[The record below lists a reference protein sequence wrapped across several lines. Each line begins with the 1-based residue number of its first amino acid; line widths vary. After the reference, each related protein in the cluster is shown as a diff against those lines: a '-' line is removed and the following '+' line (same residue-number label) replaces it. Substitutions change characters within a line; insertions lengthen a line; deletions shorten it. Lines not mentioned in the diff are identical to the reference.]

1 MKSPERL
8 GHSGDW
14 RDFSRCSQ
22 KESVDMVILVL
33 LALMVCRIVISIKI
47 RLTLLD

>member
-14 RDFSRCSQ
+14 RDFSRRFQ
-22 KESVDMVILVL
+22 KGSVDMDILIL
-33 LALMVCRIVISIKI
+33 LALMVRRIAISIKI
-47 RLTLLD
+47 RLTL

>member
-14 RDFSRCSQ
+14 RDYSRCSQ
-22 KESVDMVILVL
+22 KEREGMDILIL
-33 LALMVCRIVISIKI
+33 LALMVRRIAISIKI
-47 RLTLLD
+47 RLTL

>member
-14 RDFSRCSQ
+14 RDFSRLSQ
-22 KESVDMVILVL
+22 KMSRYMEILIL
-33 LALMVCRIVISIKI
+33 LALMVRRIAISIKI
-47 RLTLLD
+47 RLTL

>member
-14 RDFSRCSQ
+14 RDLSRLPRRRA
-22 KESVDMVILVL
+22 KVVILIL
-33 LALMVCRIVISIKI
+33 LALMVRRIVISIKI
-47 RLTLLD
+47 RLTFLD